1 MDMVDVEAAGQLQ
14 DALNSIAS
22 KEWRERLQGLKSIK
36 EITPRLAYVPD
47 SLLVTLMDQMTHRLS
62 DGNSKVIV
70 SGLEV
75 HLV

>member
-14 DALNSIAS
+14 DALNSITS
-22 KEWRERLQGLKSIK
+22 KEWRERLQGLKTIK
-36 EITPRLAYVPD
+36 GLASRLAYVPD
-47 SLLVTLMDQMTHRLS
+47 SLLVTLMDQMTYRLS

-75 HLV
+75 C